1 MIREKWI
8 LNWISTT
15 LEFEQAAQQVLVIL
29 DIQFIVNSI
38 VKPKSVLLQK
48 IDFFLR
54 PARELIFSFQN
65 SSLKMPTGKNH
76 PSPGKNLCVEKNGL
90 KVTKNRFFGSGV
102 LTTFRKSQFRPWI
115 LELTTTKFTLP
126 KTALKT
132 ACNDV
137 LVLFVRRLW

>member
-48 IDFFLR
+48 IDFFWDQL
-54 PARELIFSFQN
+54 ESSSF
-65 SSLKMPTGKNH
+65 
-76 PSPGKNLCVEKNGL
+76 
-90 KVTKNRFFGSGV
+90 RF
-102 LTTFRKSQFRPWI
+102 
-115 LELTTTKFTLP
+115 
-126 KTALKT
+126 KTPP
-132 ACNDV
+132 
-137 LVLFVRRLW
+137 